1 MTKIIKYTNKDNETL
16 YKFRF
21 YAGLDE
27 ITGKQRYIRRQG
39 FKSEKDAKTE
49 LLKIEYLVSTNQYF
63 KDVKSGK
70 FGDVLDEWLALHK
83 ETVKA
88 STFAIM
94 QGRVNN
100 HVKPYF
106 KDMYVDKITL
116 QHCQDF
122 TNRTFKVAPASY
134 KDVTNIVKNVLDYA
148 IRLDMIKSN
157 PMLYVIKPRKKID
170 VSETEKHGNFYNKD
184 ELKRFLDVAKNTDL
198 KKYTLFR
205 LLAYSGLRVGE
216 CLALTWHDLDIKNKT
231 VSVSK
236 TIASIKGGVI
246 VQPPKTVSSNRKVSL
261 DNKTIQVLKFW
272 QLEQRK
278 QLLKVGI
285 NAMNDKQI
293 IIFNNY
299 ENSYTRDSTV
309 NLWIKDIAKKAGVY
323 QISTHGLRHTHAT
336 LLFAS
341 GMDIKQVQ
349 ARLGHSKINTTL
361 NIYTH
366 VLKEKNDNVGDE
378 FARYIN
384 LK

>member
-39 FKSEKDAKTE
+39 FTSLKAAKDE

-88 STFAIM
+88 STYNFIELRA
-94 QGRVNN
+94 NK
-100 HVKPYF
+100 HVRPYF
-106 KDMYVDKITL
+106 KDVYVDKITL
-116 QHCQDF
+116 RQCQDF
-122 TNRTFKVAPASY
+122 TNRTFKAAPVAYVYS
-134 KDVTNIVKNVLDYA
+134 VSIVKNTLDYA
-148 IRLDMIKSN
+148 LRLGMIESN
-157 PMLYVIKPRKKID
+157 PMLYVIKPKKQTTISD
-170 VSETEKHGNFYNKD
+170 KHDNYYTKD
-184 ELKRFLDVAKNTDL
+184 ELKKFLDVAKNIDL

-205 LLAYSGLRVGE
+205 LLAFSGIRIGE
-216 CLALTWHDLDIKNKT
+216 CLALTWHDLDYKNNTIAINKT
-231 VSVSK
+231 LAK
-236 TIASIKGGVI
+236 TNNGLK
-246 VQPPKTVSSNRKVSL
+246 VQTPKTKASNRVVSL
-261 DNKTIQVLKFW
+261 DTETIQVLKMW

-278 QLLKVGI
+278 QLLKIGI
-285 NAMNDKQI
+285 NAMDSKQLIFSNTKNKFI
-293 IIFNNY
+293 IIP
-299 ENSYTRDSTV
+299 TV
-309 NLWIKDIAKKAGVY
+309 RLAIKQIAKKAG
-323 QISTHGLRHTHAT
+323 IHLITTHGFRHTHAT

-341 GMDIKQVQ
+341 GLDIKQVQ
-349 ARLGHSKINTTL
+349 ARLGHSNVQTTL

-366 VLKEKNDNVGDE
+366 AIQDKQDKIGDE

-384 LK
+384 F

>member
-1 MTKIIKYTNKDNETL
+1 MTKIIRYTNKDNETL
-16 YKFRF
+16 YRFRF

-27 ITGKQRYIRRQG
+27 LTGKQRYIRRQG

-88 STFAIM
+88 STWRYIER
-94 QGRVNN
+94 RVKN
-100 HVKPYF
+100 HVRPYF

-116 QHCQDF
+116 RHCQDF
-122 TNRTFKVAPASY
+122 TNKAFAAAPVGFTQIIS
-134 KDVTNIVKNVLDYA
+134 IVKNTLDYA
-148 IRLDMIKSN
+148 LRLGMIESN
-157 PMLYVIKPRKKID
+157 PMLYVIKPKKQTTISD
-170 VSETEKHGNFYNKD
+170 KHDNYYNKD
-184 ELKRFLDVAKNTDL
+184 ELKKFLAAAKDTDL

-216 CLALTWHDLDIKNKT
+216 CLALTWHDLDYKNNTIAINKT
-231 VSVSK
+231 YAK
-236 TIASIKGGVI
+236 TNNGIKI
-246 VQPPKTVSSNRKVSL
+246 QIPKTKSSNRVISL
-261 DNKTIQVLKFW
+261 DTETIQVLKEW
-272 QLEQRK
+272 QLNQRK

-285 NAMNDKQI
+285 NAMNKQQL
-293 IIFNNY
+293 IFSNNK
-299 ENSYTRDSTV
+299 NSFIANETV
-309 NLWIKDIAKKAGVY
+309 RLAIHQIAKKAGIY
-323 QISTHGLRHTHAT
+323 PITTHGFRHTHAT

-349 ARLGHSKINTTL
+349 ARLGHSNVQTTL

-366 VLKEKNDNVGDE
+366 AIQDKQDKIGDE

>member
-21 YAGLDE
+21 YAGIDE
-27 ITGKQRYIRRQG
+27 LTGKQRYIRRQG
-39 FKSEKDAKTE
+39 FTSEKDAKTE

-88 STFAIM
+88 STWQFIELRA
-94 QGRVNN
+94 NK
-100 HVKPYF
+100 HVRPYF

-116 QHCQDF
+116 RQCQDF
-122 TNRTFKVAPASY
+122 VNKTVKVVPVPYVYSIS
-134 KDVTNIVKNVLDYA
+134 IVKNTLDYA
-148 IRLDMIKSN
+148 LRLGMIESN
-157 PMLYVIKPRKKID
+157 PMLYVIKPKKQTTISD
-170 VSETEKHGNFYNKD
+170 NHGNYYNKD
-184 ELKRFLDVAKNTDL
+184 ELKKFLDVAKNTDL

-205 LLAYSGLRVGE
+205 LLAYSGVRIGE
-216 CLALTWHDLDIKNKT
+216 CLALTWHDLNYKNNTIAINKT
-231 VSVSK
+231 LAR
-236 TIASIKGGVI
+236 TNNGIKI
-246 VQPPKTVSSNRKVSL
+246 QTPKTKSSNRVISL
-261 DNKTIQVLKFW
+261 DTETIQVLKMW

-278 QLLKVGI
+278 QLLKLGI
-285 NAMNDKQI
+285 NSMNKHQLIFSNGKNSFIIVPTVRLAIKQ
-293 IIFNNY
+293 
-299 ENSYTRDSTV
+299 
-309 NLWIKDIAKKAGVY
+309 IAKKAGIY
-323 QISTHGLRHTHAT
+323 PITTHGFRHTHAT

-349 ARLGHSKINTTL
+349 ARLGHSNVQTTL

-366 VLKEKNDNVGDE
+366 AMKDKQDKIGDE

-384 LK
+384 F

>member
-16 YKFRF
+16 YKFRY

-27 ITGKQRYIRRQG
+27 TTGKQRYIRRQG
-39 FKSEKDAKTE
+39 FTSEKDAKTE

-63 KDVKSGK
+63 KSVKSGK
-70 FGDVLDEWLALHK
+70 FVDVLDEWLSLHK
-83 ETVKA
+83 ETVKP
-88 STFAIM
+88 STLVRENSYIT
-94 QGRVNN
+94 N
-100 HVKPYF
+100 HIKPYF
-106 KDMYVDKITL
+106 KNMYVDKITL
-116 QHCQDF
+116 RQCQNF
-122 TNRTFKVAPASY
+122 TNKAFAAAPAAY
-134 KDVTNIVKNVLDYA
+134 TQIIGIVKSILDYA
-148 IRLDMIKSN
+148 LRLDMIKSN
-157 PMLYVIKPRKKID
+157 PMLYVIKPKRQATISD
-170 VSETEKHGNFYNKD
+170 KHNNYYNKQ
-184 ELKRFLDVAKNTDL
+184 ELKKFLDVAKDTSL
-198 KKYTLFR
+198 KKYALFR
-205 LLAYSGLRVGE
+205 LLSYSGMRAGE
-216 CLALTWHDLDIKNKT
+216 CLALAWHDLDYKNNTIAINKT
-231 VSVSK
+231 L
-236 TIASIKGGVI
+236 ARIKDKLVI
-246 VQPPKTVSSNRKVSL
+246 QTPKTKASNRVISL
-261 DNKTIQVLKFW
+261 DTETIQVLKMW

>member
-16 YKFRF
+16 YRFRF

-63 KDVKSGK
+63 KSVKSGK

-88 STFAIM
+88 STWQFIELRA
-94 QGRVNN
+94 NK
-100 HVKPYF
+100 HVRPYF
-106 KDMYVDKITL
+106 KNMYVDKITL
-116 QHCQDF
+116 RQCQDF
-122 TNRTFKVAPASY
+122 VNKTFKVAPVAYVYS
-134 KDVTNIVKNVLDYA
+134 VSIVKNTLDYA
-148 IRLDMIKSN
+148 LRLGMIESN

-170 VSETEKHGNFYNKD
+170 VSDKHDNFYNKD
-184 ELKRFLDVAKNTDL
+184 ELKKFLDVAKNTDL

-205 LLAYSGLRVGE
+205 LLAFSGMRIGE
-216 CLALTWHDLDIKNKT
+216 CLALTWHDLNYKNNTIAINKT
-231 VSVSK
+231 LARTK
-236 TIASIKGGVI
+236 NGIKI
-246 VQPPKTVSSNRKVSL
+246 QTPKTKSSNRVISL
-261 DNKTIQVLKFW
+261 DTETMQVLKMW

-278 QLLKVGI
+278 QLLKLGI
-285 NAMNDKQI
+285 NSMNKQQLIFSNTKNKFI
-293 IIFNNY
+293 IIP
-299 ENSYTRDSTV
+299 TV
-309 NLWIKDIAKKAGVY
+309 RLAIKQIAKKAGIY
-323 QISTHGLRHTHAT
+323 PITTHGFRHTHAT

-349 ARLGHSKINTTL
+349 ARLGHSNVQTTL

-366 VLKEKNDNVGDE
+366 AMKDKQDKIGDE
-378 FARYIN
+378 FAKYIN
-384 LK
+384 F

>member
-39 FKSEKDAKTE
+39 FTSLKAAKDE

-63 KDVKSGK
+63 KSVKSGK

-83 ETVKA
+83 ATVKP
-88 STFAIM
+88 STYNIIELRA
-94 QGRVNN
+94 NK

-116 QHCQDF
+116 RHCQDF
-122 TNRTFKVAPASY
+122 TNKAFKKAPVAYVYS
-134 KDVTNIVKNVLDYA
+134 TNIVKNTLDYA
-148 IRLDMIKSN
+148 LRLGMIESN

-170 VSETEKHGNFYNKD
+170 VSETKKHDNFYTKD
-184 ELKRFLDVAKNTDL
+184 ELKRFLNVAKDTSL

-205 LLAYSGLRVGE
+205 LLAFSGIRIGE
-216 CLALTWHDLDIKNKT
+216 CLALTWHDLDYKNNTIAINKTLARVKNKL
-231 VSVSK
+231 
-236 TIASIKGGVI
+236 VI
-246 VQPPKTVSSNRKVSL
+246 QTPKTKASNRVISL
-261 DNKTIQVLKFW
+261 DAETMQVLKMW

-278 QLLKVGI
+278 QLFKLGI
-285 NAMNDKQI
+285 NSMNKHQL
-293 IIFNNY
+293 IFSNGNNEY
-299 ENSYTRDSTV
+299 IYSDTIRKT
-309 NLWIKDIAKKAGVY
+309 IKSIAKKAG
-323 QISTHGLRHTHAT
+323 IHPITSHGFRHTHAT

-349 ARLGHSKINTTL
+349 ARLGHSNVQTTL

-366 VLKEKNDNVGDE
+366 AMKDKQDKIGDE

-384 LK
+384 LKQ

>member
-63 KDVKSGK
+63 KSVKSGK

-83 ETVKA
+83 ETIKGSTWRYIERRVK
-88 STFAIM
+88 
-94 QGRVNN
+94 N
-100 HVKPYF
+100 HVRPYF

-116 QHCQDF
+116 RHCQDF
-122 TNRTFKVAPASY
+122 TNKAFAAAPVGFTQIIS
-134 KDVTNIVKNVLDYA
+134 IVKNTLDYA
-148 IRLDMIKSN
+148 LRLGMIESN
-157 PMLYVIKPRKKID
+157 PMLYVIKPKKQTTISD
-170 VSETEKHGNFYNKD
+170 KHGNYYNKD
-184 ELKRFLDVAKNTDL
+184 ELKKFLATAKDTDL

-216 CLALTWHDLDIKNKT
+216 CLALTWHDLDYKNNTIAINKT
-231 VSVSK
+231 YAK
-236 TIASIKGGVI
+236 TNNGIKIQTPKTKASI
-246 VQPPKTVSSNRKVSL
+246 RKVSL
-261 DNKTIQVLKFW
+261 DVETIQVLKEW
-272 QLEQRK
+272 QLNQRK

-285 NAMNDKQI
+285 NAMNKQQL
-293 IIFNNY
+293 IFSNNK
-299 ENSYTRDSTV
+299 NSFIANETV
-309 NLWIKDIAKKAGVY
+309 RLAIHQIAKKAGIY
-323 QISTHGLRHTHAT
+323 PITTHGFRHTHAT

-349 ARLGHSKINTTL
+349 ARLGHSNVQTTL

-366 VLKEKNDNVGDE
+366 AIQDKQDKMGDE
-378 FARYIN
+378 FAKYIN
-384 LK
+384 F

>member
-88 STFAIM
+88 STWQFIELRA
-94 QGRVNN
+94 NN
-100 HVKPYF
+100 HVRPYF
-106 KDMYVDKITL
+106 KNMYVDKITL
-116 QHCQDF
+116 RQCQDF
-122 TNRTFKVAPASY
+122 VNKTFKVAPVAYVYSLS
-134 KDVTNIVKNVLDYA
+134 IVKNTLDYA
-148 IRLDMIKSN
+148 LRLGMIESN
-157 PMLYVIKPRKKID
+157 PMLYVIKPKKQASISD
-170 VSETEKHGNFYNKD
+170 KHDNFYNKD
-184 ELKRFLDVAKNTDL
+184 ELKKFLDVAKNTDL
-198 KKYTLFR
+198 KKYILFR

-216 CLALTWHDLDIKNKT
+216 CLALTWHDLDYKNNTIAINKT
-231 VSVSK
+231 LAR
-236 TIASIKGGVI
+236 TNNGIKI
-246 VQPPKTVSSNRKVSL
+246 QTPKTKASNRVISL
-261 DNKTIQVLKFW
+261 DTETIQVLKMW

-285 NAMNDKQI
+285 NAMDSKQLIFSNGKNSFIIVPTVRLAIKQI
-293 IIFNNY
+293 AN
-299 ENSYTRDSTV
+299 
-309 NLWIKDIAKKAGVY
+309 KAGIY
-323 QISTHGLRHTHAT
+323 PITTHGFRHTHAT

-349 ARLGHSKINTTL
+349 ARLGHSNVQTTL

-366 VLKEKNDNVGDE
+366 AMKDKQDKIGDE
-378 FARYIN
+378 FAKYIN
-384 LK
+384 F

>member
-83 ETVKA
+83 ETVKP
-88 STFAIM
+88 STWQFIELRA
-94 QGRVNN
+94 NK
-100 HVKPYF
+100 HVRPYF
-106 KDMYVDKITL
+106 KNMYVDKITL
-116 QHCQDF
+116 RQCQDF
-122 TNRTFKVAPASY
+122 VNKTFKKAPVAYVYSLS
-134 KDVTNIVKNVLDYA
+134 IVKNTLDYA
-148 IRLDMIKSN
+148 LRLGMIESN
-157 PMLYVIKPRKKID
+157 PMLYVIKPKKQASISD
-170 VSETEKHGNFYNKD
+170 KHDNFYNKD
-184 ELKRFLDVAKNTDL
+184 ELKKFLDTAKNDFDL

-205 LLAYSGLRVGE
+205 LLAFSGMRIGE
-216 CLALTWHDLDIKNKT
+216 CLALTWHDLNYKNNTIAINKT
-231 VSVSK
+231 LAR
-236 TIASIKGGVI
+236 TNNGIKI
-246 VQPPKTVSSNRKVSL
+246 QTPKTKSSNRVISL
-261 DNKTIQVLKFW
+261 DTETIQILKSW

-278 QLLKVGI
+278 QLLKLGI
-285 NAMNDKQI
+285 NAMNKHQLIFSNSKNSFIIVPTVRLAIKQ
-293 IIFNNY
+293 
-299 ENSYTRDSTV
+299 
-309 NLWIKDIAKKAGVY
+309 IAKKAGIY
-323 QISTHGLRHTHAT
+323 PITTHGFRHTHAT

-349 ARLGHSKINTTL
+349 ARLGHSNVQTTL

-366 VLKEKNDNVGDE
+366 AIQDKQDKIGDE
-378 FARYIN
+378 FAKYIN
-384 LK
+384 F